1 MSTPSLL
8 ESAVNIKPF
17 QPKQIKPRKT
27 GGIWLDAC
35 ILDERGRVVPNLAN
49 VLLALRF
56 APELKDA
63 VAYDEMLCARI
74 LQRAL
79 PVVTRCGV
87 VVPGPLPRPVR
98 DTDVSQLQEW
108 LQWQGMPKAGADTT
122 HQALDRR
129 AQERA
134 FHPVRDY
141 LDGLKWD
148 GVSRLDRWLVDYLGA
163 EPSSYVA
170 RIGRMFLIAMI
181 ARIYKPGCKADYMLV
196 LEGEQGA
203 GKSRAC
209 RVLAGEW
216 FSDDLPDL
224 HSKDAR
230 QHLRGKWLIEVAE
243 LAAFKG
249 KAAETLKAY
258 VTRSDERYRPPF
270 GRTEAFEPRQCLFVG
285 TTNLETYLSDETG
298 ARRFWPVRV
307 NRIDTKGLEAARDNL
322 FAEAVAAYKGRERWW
337 PDADFEREHIK
348 PQQDARHDVDVWEEP
363 IAEYLTTR
371 ERVTVLEVARNAM
384 RIDADNKVTRADQN
398 RIMNAM
404 KRLGWG
410 SGGRTGK
417 ARWYVPPVTE

>member
-1 MSTPSLL
+1 MSMPSPL
-8 ESAVNIKPF
+8 ESAVNIEPF
-17 QPKQIKPRKT
+17 QPKQTKLKKAR
-27 GGIWLDAC
+27 GNWLDEC

-49 VLLALRF
+49 ALRALRF
-56 APELKDA
+56 APELKDT
-63 VAYDEMLCARI
+63 VVYDEMLCATI
-74 LQRAL
+74 LQREF

-98 DTDVSQLQEW
+98 DTYVSQLQEW
-108 LQWQGMPKAGADTT
+108 LQWQGMPKVGADTT

-307 NRIDTKGLEAARDNL
+307 NRIDIKGLEAARGNL
-322 FAEAVAAYKGRERWW
+322 FAEAVAAYKRRERWW
-337 PDADFEREHIK
+337 PDADSNGSTSSHNRM
-348 PQQDARHDVDVWEEP
+348 RG
-363 IAEYLTTR
+363 TT
-371 ERVTVLEVARNAM
+371 
-384 RIDADNKVTRADQN
+384 
-398 RIMNAM
+398 
-404 KRLGWG
+404 
-410 SGGRTGK
+410 
-417 ARWYVPPVTE
+417 